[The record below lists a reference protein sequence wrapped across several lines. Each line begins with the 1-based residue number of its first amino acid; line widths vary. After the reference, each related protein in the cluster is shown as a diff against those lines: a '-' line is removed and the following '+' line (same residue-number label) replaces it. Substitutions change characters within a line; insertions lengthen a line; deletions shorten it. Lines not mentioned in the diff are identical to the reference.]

1 MCILLILSFLP
12 SALFA
17 YQHSGHVQAHSQN
30 VAIVYVDHQ
39 EVKRFYLTDDM
50 EQDVFEIH
58 HSPTDSNI
66 IEAKKG
72 QIRMKSAT
80 CSDQVCVRM
89 GSISKPGQTIVCL
102 PHKILIEIQSESGE
116 ADDVIISS

>member
-1 MCILLILSFLP
+1 MAACIQRIQKENMLL
-12 SALFA
+12 
-17 YQHSGHVQAHSQN
+17 
-30 VAIVYVDHQ
+30 
-39 EVKRFYLTDDM
+39 
-50 EQDVFEIH
+50 FEIH
-58 HSPTDSNI
+58 HSHTDSNI